1 MKEVKNKMPAT
12 KKQRKALS
20 KGRKTKPAKQM
31 KTRLKGKKKGKP
43 VFPMPKG
50 Y

>member
-1 MKEVKNKMPAT
+1 MPAT
-12 KKQRKALS
+12 KKQKKALS

-31 KTRLKGKKKGKP
+31 KTRLKSKGKKKGKS